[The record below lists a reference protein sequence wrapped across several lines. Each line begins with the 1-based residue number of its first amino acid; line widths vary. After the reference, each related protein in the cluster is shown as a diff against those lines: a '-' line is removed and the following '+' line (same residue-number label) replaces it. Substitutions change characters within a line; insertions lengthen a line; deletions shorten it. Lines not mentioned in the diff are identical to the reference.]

1 MKNYSYFLLAL
12 ILAGCIGD
20 QSKAPL
26 TDSTV
31 QQMEKNIEPAP
42 RPAVSTSPPATP
54 DAIPEKII
62 GERAQGTI
70 TLMDS
75 SNGRPIVQVNDNVL
89 LDAGIP
95 AKGWAST
102 MVYTELNE
110 TQTEGQVLKKGSP
123 IIAGGKVVGKVL
135 EDVVIEMTF
144 RNEEKVNVGVFH
156 AAVQQ
161 SKIKAGTVI
170 ETALGGYLRE
180 HTGRTLSDMQSFIRQ
195 FQLQPLDI
203 NKPYM
208 EYYNYESAADDPS
221 PGYRTVL
228 VFYQDK
234 LIGVVDSRALQLD
247 GAKHYQLDREY
258 HGYFFTDTDEK
269 LRKAYISKFNQFV
282 NAAD

>member
-12 ILAGCIGD
+12 ILAGCVGD
-20 QSKAPL
+20 KSKAPQ

-42 RPAVSTSPPATP
+42 KPAVPTTPPATS
-54 DAIPEKII
+54 DAIRENII

-75 SNGRPIVQVNDNVL
+75 SNGRPIVQVNDNVR

-95 AKGWAST
+95 VRGWAST

-123 IIAGGKVVGKVL
+123 VIAGGKVVGKVL
-135 EDVVIEMTF
+135 EDVVIEMVF
-144 RNEEKVNVGVFH
+144 RNEEKVTMGMFH

-161 SKIKAGTVI
+161 SRIKAGSVI
-170 ETALGGYLRE
+170 ETALSNYLRS
-180 HTGRTLSDMQSFIRQ
+180 HSGRTLSDMQSFIEQ
-195 FQLQPLDI
+195 FRLHSLDI

-247 GAKHYQLDREY
+247 GAKHYQLDRDY

-269 LRKAYISKFNQFV
+269 LRKTYVTKFNQFV